1 MCKNQRLLVKY
12 KTFSASH
19 RLAWNVSLF
28 GCYKNKR
35 RMCARVEG
43 RGIVSLEPQRRA
55 RPPGYCAILRSANTL
70 AAKEK
75 THSKK
80 LNPTTGQQKHS
91 AGNLDA
97 KTGHT
102 YTLKNEAFSTF
113 IEHDQ

>member
-43 RGIVSLEPQRRA
+43 RGVCVSGA
-55 RPPGYCAILRSANTL
+55 AASRPATRVLCHFTLRKYISSQGENV
-70 AAKEK
+70 
-75 THSKK
+75 
-80 LNPTTGQQKHS
+80 Q
-91 AGNLDA
+91 
-97 KTGHT
+97 
-102 YTLKNEAFSTF
+102 
-113 IEHDQ
+113 